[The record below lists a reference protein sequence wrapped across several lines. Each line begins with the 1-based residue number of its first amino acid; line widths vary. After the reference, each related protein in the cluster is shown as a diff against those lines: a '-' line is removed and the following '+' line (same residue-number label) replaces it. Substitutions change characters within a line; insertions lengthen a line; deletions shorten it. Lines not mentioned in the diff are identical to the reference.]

1 MVHQIKYIASN
12 LGIPLTRVLMNVLHY
27 WVMGIPSAVPS
38 MPIERGRMG
47 FRGVSGSGAVHKVR
61 HASNLFIVDIYK
73 YIYIIVYVYTH
84 IFTCLHGFVIF
95 LRSCVFI

>member
-1 MVHQIKYIASN
+1 MRRPEDTESTEMHISSSMILNSVRSYVVTSRVPNIMVHQIKYIASN

-47 FRGVSGSGAVHKVR
+47 FRGVSWFRGR
-61 HASNLFIVDIYK
+61 P
-73 YIYIIVYVYTH
+73 
-84 IFTCLHGFVIF
+84 
-95 LRSCVFI
+95 